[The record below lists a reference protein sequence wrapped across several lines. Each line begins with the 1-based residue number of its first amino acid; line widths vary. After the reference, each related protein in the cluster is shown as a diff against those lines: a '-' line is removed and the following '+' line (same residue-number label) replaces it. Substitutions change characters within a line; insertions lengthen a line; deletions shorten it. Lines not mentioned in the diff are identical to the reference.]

1 MLVDAPVR
9 VLLAQGVDQPRIPA
23 GMDNAKT
30 PGVDEQRQF
39 VEPLEKVMPVAWM
52 LFELGQGFVDQPAV
66 ARGVLAHVVL
76 AALGQRRGV
85 PAQGVVL
92 VVAHDA
98 VGLAGLDH
106 VMDDVQ
112 RFANPRATVDDVA
125 KEHGLA
131 RRMPPDA
138 TLALVAEG
146 VEQAFEGMCTAV
158 HVTDQVETASGIEH
172 HSPPPP
178 RRLPQPSLVRH
189 TS

>member
-1 MLVDAPVR
+1 
-9 VLLAQGVDQPRIPA
+9 
-23 GMDNAKT
+23 
-30 PGVDEQRQF
+30 
-39 VEPLEKVMPVAWM
+39 MPVARM
-52 LFELGQGFVDQPAV
+52 LFELGQGLVDQPPV
-66 ARGVLAHVVL
+66 ARSVLAHVVL
-76 AALGQRRGV
+76 AALGQGRSV

-98 VGLAGLDH
+98 VGLASIDH

-125 KEHGLA
+125 QKQRLA
-131 RRMPPDA
+131 RRMTPDA
-138 TLALVAEG
+138 ALALVAKG
-146 VEQAFEGMCTAV
+146 VEQAFEGVCTAV

-178 RRLPQPSLVRH
+178 RRLPQPSLVRQ